1 MSSIGLPEDEKSS
14 EVQDI
19 IESTPELDMDLSGY
33 KTSRYSQERH
43 IDNEE
48 KPSLVPYS
56 LPFCF
61 DGC

>member
-1 MSSIGLPEDEKSS
+1 MSSVGLPEDEESS

-33 KTSRYSQERH
+33 KTSRYSQECP

-48 KPSLVPYS
+48 KLFNVPYS
-56 LPFCF
+56 VPFCL